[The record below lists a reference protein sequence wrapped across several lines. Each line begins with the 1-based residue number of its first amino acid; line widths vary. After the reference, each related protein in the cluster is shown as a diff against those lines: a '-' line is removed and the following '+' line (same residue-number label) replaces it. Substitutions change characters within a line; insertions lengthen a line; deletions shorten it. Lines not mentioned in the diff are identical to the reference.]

1 VAFSADGALIATGS
15 NAGTVRLWDAA
26 TGDELMVLGGHQAPV
41 TSLAFDNADGLLSAA
56 FDGETRLWN
65 IGPNQAGFLEFTAHP
80 VEESPSDDAFVTL
93 RFNQTGDRLVTLNGY
108 DAAKLWDLTDLAN
121 PVELSSVKKF
131 FATAIFG
138 DFSEDGTKVA
148 IGAVDSEPRVFDADT
163 GALLMTLDD
172 VDTEMNRG
180 VAFSPDGSRL
190 VTGSGCCGQ
199 DPNGAPKIW
208 DLVTGRVLTRLEH
221 RVDLWEV
228 DWSPDGSSI
237 ATAGEDG
244 AVRVWD
250 PETGEERYAIS
261 GGYGA
266 VRFSPDGTLLA
277 TAGQDLKVWDSA
289 TGVEILA
296 FEGHA
301 GLIAAIDFS
310 PDGSQLISGG
320 LDALAKIWDV
330 ATGVEVQ
337 TLTKHPRAVTGVAWG
352 SDGIIATV
360 SDLGDVRLHIRDL
373 DALERI
379 ARQRVT
385 RSLTEAECRQ
395 YLHVEGCP
403 TP

>member
-1 VAFSADGALIATGS
+1 MATLGGHTDPIGSIALNSDGTRTLSGGRSEFT
-15 NAGTVRLWDAA
+15 TRLWDVGGA
-26 TGDELMVLGGHQAPV
+26 TVIR
-41 TSLAFDNADGLLSAA
+41 SA
-56 FDGETRLWN
+56 
-65 IGPNQAGFLEFTAHP
+65 
-80 VEESPSDDAFVTL
+80 
-93 RFNQTGDRLVTLNGY
+93 
-108 DAAKLWDLTDLAN
+108 
-121 PVELSSVKKF
+121 SSN
-131 FATAIFG
+131 
-138 DFSEDGTKVA
+138 S
-148 IGAVDSEPRVFDADT
+148 
-163 GALLMTLDD
+163 
-172 VDTEMNRG
+172 
-180 VAFSPDGSRL
+180 
-190 VTGSGCCGQ
+190 
-199 DPNGAPKIW
+199 NGA
-208 DLVTGRVLTRLEH
+208 
-221 RVDLWEV
+221 
-228 DWSPDGSSI
+228 
-237 ATAGEDG
+237 A
-244 AVRVWD
+244 
-250 PETGEERYAIS
+250 
-261 GGYGA
+261 
-266 VRFSPDGTLLA
+266 FSPDGTLVAYGHFSDTELTGSVIIWDAETGADVTALCCHEGNVFAVAFGPDAVTLA
-277 TAGQDLKVWDSA
+277 STEFRDGSLRYWDVTSGEELWSRTDPSGRFSAVDLKVWDSA